1 MSCLQYGGFHG
12 RPLFLDCTIQIIT
25 PFLDCTT
32 QNLQEPGPSSHG
44 GAGQSGRPKPAWRSQ
59 RAGEPRRGSALRGYG
74 DFVRTKRNGGF
85 KARAGFAKCWRLY
98 PPEAAAPGGLAN
110 ASRPH
115 SQLCTRSPLPDPLI
129 PAGPACT
136 GQSPKTAQS
145 AARGQLITTFYCHTY
160 LPAL

>member
-85 KARAGFAKCWRLY
+85 KARAGFAKCW
-98 PPEAAAPGGLAN
+98 
-110 ASRPH
+110 H
-115 SQLCTRSPLPDPLI
+115 
-129 PAGPACT
+129 
-136 GQSPKTAQS
+136 
-145 AARGQLITTFYCHTY
+145 
-160 LPAL
+160 LPALLPIPPPRPPISDCIMSKTGSRWHDDLQRVSSITAQ